1 MAEAALTDTDKMIA
15 AAEKFGDKLAQLATQ
30 YGPDV
35 ADVALLA
42 AKVDAM
48 SALATGVAPGLV
60 ALAGLAVAISSGRKL
75 AERWSDNLAKDAA
88 YMAPEGGERER
99 VAASKAFLLAAVSTV
114 LTGLGVFL
122 LLGAGASALNRLTNV
137 WAWVGVFEPKVWL
150 AGKLLG
156 WM

>member
-42 AKVDAM
+42 ARVDAA
-48 SALATGVAPGLV
+48 STLVTG
-60 ALAGLAVAISSGRKL
+60 AVCVISSACVAYFIAYR
-75 AERWSDNLAKDAA
+75 ATVEVNEASDGSV
-88 YMAPEGGERER
+88 PEIIPAIVGTF
-99 VAASKAFLLAAVSTV
+99 VAAGFAF
-114 LTGLGVFL
+114 
-122 LLGAGASALNRLTNV
+122 AGIPRLTSV
-137 WAWVGVFEPKVWL
+137 WAWVGIFEPKVWL

-156 WM
+156 WL